1 MLVLYYT
8 AEVNK
13 FAHYFSEIITLQTY
27 IGICSDLGG
36 FATCFVDEVK
46 SCMCH
51 FLVGEHTG
59 WQKKIKSETCKERCA
74 FCQWNLC
81 SLPDFQ
87 LEKASCAHCANFR
100 ERERDRREKW
110 ESNIN
115 FSSNV
120 TKPFSYYFCFG
131 PKGLCTM
138 DTRYIYTSVLRSSFC
153 VVISR

>member
-13 FAHYFSEIITLQTY
+13 FAHYFSEIITLQIY

-59 WQKKIKSETCKERCA
+59 WQKKLNQRLAKRDVLFVNEIFALFLTS
-74 FCQWNLC
+74 NLRKH
-81 SLPDFQ
+81 PVHIVPT
-87 LEKASCAHCANFR
+87 LER
-100 ERERDRREKW
+100 EREIEEKSERAILIFLVMLPSPFRTIFVSAPKVYVRWTLDISTRR
-110 ESNIN
+110 
-115 FSSNV
+115 FSGQV
-120 TKPFSYYFCFG
+120 
-131 PKGLCTM
+131 
-138 DTRYIYTSVLRSSFC
+138 SVS
-153 VVISR
+153 

>member
-1 MLVLYYT
+1 MRYTVIKTCEFNDFILYHSLSIIMLVLYYT

-59 WQKKIKSETCKERCA
+59 WQKKLNQRLAKRDVLFVNEIFALFLTS
-74 FCQWNLC
+74 NLRKH
-81 SLPDFQ
+81 PVP
-87 LEKASCAHCANFR
+87 AHCANFR
-100 ERERDRREKW
+100 ERERDRREK
-110 ESNIN
+110 
-115 FSSNV
+115 
-120 TKPFSYYFCFG
+120 
-131 PKGLCTM
+131 
-138 DTRYIYTSVLRSSFC
+138 
-153 VVISR
+153 